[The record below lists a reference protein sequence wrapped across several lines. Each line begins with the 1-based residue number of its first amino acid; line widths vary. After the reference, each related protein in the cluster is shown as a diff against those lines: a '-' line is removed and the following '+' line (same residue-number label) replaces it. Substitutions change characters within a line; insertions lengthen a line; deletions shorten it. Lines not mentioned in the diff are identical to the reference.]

1 MAENVESLIIYLH
14 CYCYVPH
21 ASCTW
26 KWNLIQKLWFVQSFK
41 NGFVQREMHFVQR
54 YFIVDEEFMF
64 TWLHPLITT
73 DLILPDR
80 TPVSYWWNTAEICS
94 GEAFIQLWVHHLVT
108 RRFIMILHFTIS
120 SHVYPRISPKL
131 PLILWPCVKYWEDIN
146 QRNIEVL
153 PNSSSVKGLT
163 FFFIEGL
170 RGILGRR
177 RVVLCPFSFIQI
189 L

>member
-1 MAENVESLIIYLH
+1 MDAIFARCKTNLKYEKWQKMLKVWSFIYTATAMYHMHHAPENE
-14 CYCYVPH
+14 
-21 ASCTW
+21 TW
-26 KWNLIQKLWFVQSFK
+26 FK
-41 NGFVQREMHFVQR
+41 NCGLYKVLKMDLCREKCNFVQR

-108 RRFIMILHFTIS
+108 RRFIMILHVTIS

-131 PLILWPCVKYWEDIN
+131 PLILWPSDHVSS
-146 QRNIEVL
+146 IE
-153 PNSSSVKGLT
+153 K
-163 FFFIEGL
+163 I
-170 RGILGRR
+170 
-177 RVVLCPFSFIQI
+177 
-189 L
+189 

>member
-1 MAENVESLIIYLH
+1 
-14 CYCYVPH
+14 
-21 ASCTW
+21 
-26 KWNLIQKLWFVQSFK
+26 
-41 NGFVQREMHFVQR
+41 
-54 YFIVDEEFMF
+54 MF

-108 RRFIMILHFTIS
+108 RRFIMILHVTIS
-120 SHVYPRISPKL
+120 SHEYPRISPKL
-131 PLILWPCVKYWEDIN
+131 HLILWPCVKYWEDIN

-170 RGILGRR
+170 RGILGWRW
-177 RVVLCPFSFIQI
+177 VVLCPFSFIHI